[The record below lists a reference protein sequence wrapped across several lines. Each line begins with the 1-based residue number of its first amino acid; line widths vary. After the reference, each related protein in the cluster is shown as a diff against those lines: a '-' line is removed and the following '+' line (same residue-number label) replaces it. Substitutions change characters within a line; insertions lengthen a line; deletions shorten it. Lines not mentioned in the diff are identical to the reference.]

1 MYPIPPGPLP
11 ITGFDMLAFG
21 IAGSVLILA
30 GVLIVRLAMFAR
42 SK

>member
-11 ITGFDMLAFG
+11 ITGFDMLGFG
-21 IAGSVLILA
+21 IAGSALIAVGFL
-30 GVLIVRLAMFAR
+30 LIRLVVFSR

>member
-11 ITGFDMLAFG
+11 ITGFDMLGLG
-21 IAGSVLILA
+21 IVASALIML
-30 GVLIVRLAMFAR
+30 GILLVRLAFFSR